1 MKTLCAKPFISAL
14 AEISVSNFRNFDE
27 AKISLQPGLNLFYG
41 QNAQGK
47 SNLLEAIYLLATTRS
62 FRGSKD
68 KDLIQW
74 NKELACVTG
83 IVYEHA
89 VELGI
94 YIPREGKRWASVNDN
109 KLSTIKELIGR
120 LPAVCFS
127 STDLLLARGEPS
139 FRRKFLDT
147 ELSQMSVKYLTAL
160 SQYKKSLEHRNA
172 LLRKS
177 FSEAIDDVQFFVW
190 EQKLAESGQVIR
202 EMRKSFIEKIL
213 PLIEQRHK
221 QLSAEKESAE
231 IYYVPAEKVANGGEF
246 LDLLRTTREND
257 KRLGHTSVGPQRDD
271 FELRIDGKQV
281 SSFASQG
288 QQRTICL
295 AVKLAQV
302 DYWKQENNIQPLLL
316 LDDILSDLDDERRS
330 MVIETSIGE
339 GQTVITLTDWGS
351 KQAERLNPEQL
362 FEIVDGKVK
371 NR

>member
-1 MKTLCAKPFISAL
+1 LETLCAKPSISAL
-14 AEISVSNFRNFDE
+14 TEIAVSNFRNFEE
-27 AKISLQPGLNLFYG
+27 ARIPLQPGLNLFYG

-47 SNLLEAIYLLATTRS
+47 SNLLEAIYLLSTTRS
-62 FRGSKD
+62 FRGGKD

-74 NKELACVTG
+74 NKELACVNGT
-83 IVYEHA
+83 VQEHA
-89 VELGI
+89 IELKI
-94 YIPREGKRWASVNDN
+94 CVPREGKRRASINDN

-127 STDLLLARGEPS
+127 STDLLLARGDPS

-147 ELSQMSVKYLTAL
+147 DLSQMSVKYLTAL

-177 FSEAIDDVQFFVW
+177 FSEKIDDVQFFVW

-202 EMRKSFIEKIL
+202 EMRVSFIENIL
-213 PLIEQRHK
+213 PFVKKRHK
-221 QLSAEKESAE
+221 QLSAEKEVAE
-231 IYYVPAEKVANGGEF
+231 IHYMPAEKVVNSGEF
-246 LDLLRTTREND
+246 LDLLQTKRETD
-257 KRLGHTSVGPQRDD
+257 KQLGHTSVGPQRDD

-281 SSFASQG
+281 SNFASQG

-302 DYWKQENNIQPLLL
+302 DYWKQEKNIQPLLL
-316 LDDILSDLDDERRS
+316 LDDILSDLDDERRN
-330 MVIETSIGE
+330 MVIEAATGE
-339 GQTVITLTDWGS
+339 GQTVITLTDWGK
-351 KQAERLNPEQL
+351 KQAEKLNPEQL

>member
-1 MKTLCAKPFISAL
+1 MEILCAKPSISAL
-14 AEISVSNFRNFDE
+14 TKISVLNFRNFE
-27 AKISLQPGLNLFYG
+27 NAVVPLHPKLNLFYG

-47 SNLLEAIYLLATTRS
+47 SNLLEAIYLLSTTRS

-74 NKELACVTG
+74 SKELACVNGT
-83 IVYEHA
+83 VQEHTI
-89 VELGI
+89 ELRI
-94 YIPREGKRWASVNDN
+94 CIPKEGKRWASINDN
-109 KLSTIKELIGR
+109 KLSAIKELIGR

-147 ELSQMSVKYLTAL
+147 EISQMSVRYLTAL

-177 FSEAIDDVQFFVW
+177 FSEKIDDAQFFVW

-202 EMRKSFIEKIL
+202 EMRMSFIESIL
-213 PLIEQRHK
+213 PFIEKRHK
-221 QLSAEKESAE
+221 QLSAGKEAAE
-231 IYYVPAEKVANGGEF
+231 IHYMPAEKVADSNQF
-246 LDLLRTTREND
+246 LDLLQTKRETD
-257 KRLGHTSVGPQRDD
+257 KQLGHTSVGPQRDD

-281 SSFASQG
+281 SNYASQG
-288 QQRTICL
+288 QQRTVCL

-302 DYWKQENNIQPLLL
+302 DHWKQENNIQPLLL

-330 MVIETSIGE
+330 MVIEASIGE
-339 GQTVITLTDWGS
+339 GQTIITLTDWG
-351 KQAERLNPEQL
+351 KQQAEKLNPEQL